1 MYFESTNI
9 QRATWGSTICIRVQ
23 ERPLLRCPKG
33 NYSGALGH
41 KVLSLNLISIKQPA
55 PYFDPQFWLFSDKK
69 LLQYV
74 ARFFLLATQDFGQCS
89 SCLFIFEKSIV
100 EMLSG
105 WLKSKLHSKRKSI
118 YIWLEMLKQR
128 PKYLVCIDHSR
139 RNSQRRRK
147 AIQKT
152 CEISLMQRKS

>member
-55 PYFDPQFWLFSDKK
+55 PYFDPQFWLFSDRK

-89 SCLFIFEKSIV
+89 SCLSIFKKSVV
-100 EMLSG
+100 ELLSG
-105 WLKSKLHSKRKSI
+105 KIALKFTTRVLHTQFAQNTQGGIVKGGGKQFSKPVKSPL
-118 YIWLEMLKQR
+118 YKGSL
-128 PKYLVCIDHSR
+128 D
-139 RNSQRRRK
+139 RRR
-147 AIQKT
+147 I
-152 CEISLMQRKS
+152 